1 MGGRNNITRFLRK
14 WKKMEG
20 NLYYELA
27 GWTTSASAV
36 DQRNFYFN
44 LARDLSLSNRKE
56 LTQCTTKGVPLVYHC
71 RVTVVR
77 PYGDEDDVIMSA
89 KGHTAQQNWVT
100 RNAAVKT
107 HFAREAMY
115 KNAGVKKSERGRYD
129 KTLKLNYNQASQT
142 WALPEFSD
150 QNAVYTLTG
159 SDWDPSKIA
168 IDDDADLVPTLFGTI
183 VDEESLVTA
192 DTFNIQNA
200 YLASRRK
207 PQVDDMSG
215 DEDVASSSILRQ
227 MFTVDDER
235 DDEIQALTQVVGDS
249 TPYDSDAVAGTF
261 TSESVAA
268 YGAVGTYAAPQI
280 TFDVDVPF
288 GLMFWEMRKRTTD
301 GENTAPAGMRD
312 PVPFHVEVLGVSEMQ
327 G

>member
-1 MGGRNNITRFLRK
+1 
-14 WKKMEG
+14 MEG
-20 NLYYELA
+20 NLYYDLE
-27 GWTTSASAV
+27 GWTSEASATE
-36 DQRNFYFN
+36 QRNYYFN
-44 LARDLSLSNRKE
+44 LARDLSLANRKE
-56 LTQCTTKGVPLVYHC
+56 MTQCTTKGVPLVYHC
-71 RVTVVR
+71 RVTIVR
-77 PYGDEDDVIMSA
+77 PYGDEEDVILTS

-129 KTLKLNYNQASQT
+129 KTLKLNYNQETQT

-150 QNAVYTLTG
+150 QSAFYGLSG
-159 SDWDPSKIA
+159 SDWDPSTIA
-168 IDDDADLVPTLFGTI
+168 IDDDAALVPTLFGPI
-183 VDEESLVTA
+183 VNEESAVNAT
-192 DTFNIQNA
+192 TFNIQNA

-207 PQVDDMSG
+207 PQVDDLDAG
-215 DEDVASSSILRQ
+215 EDVAASSILRQ

-249 TPYDSDAVAGTF
+249 TPYDSDSVQGTF

-288 GLMFWEMRKRTTD
+288 GLMFWELRKKTID
-301 GENTAPAGMRD
+301 GANTASAGMKD
-312 PVPFHVEVLGVSEMQ
+312 AVPFHVEVLGISEMQ